1 MVSNRGAARARDAT
15 VSASSGVAIL
25 VVDDNAAKRLAL
37 RAALE
42 PLGHS
47 IVEADSGL
55 AAVHCVMAQDFAVI
69 LLDVRM
75 PVMDGFETA
84 EVLRRRQ
91 QSELTPIIF
100 VTAYRSDEIMN
111 ADLSAQGPV
120 DFIFAPVAPD
130 ELRKKVSACA
140 DRFMLGAL
148 AERDGDPGLAV
159 EQVR

>member
-1 MVSNRGAARARDAT
+1 
-15 VSASSGVAIL
+15 VSAASGVAIL

-42 PLGHS
+42 PLGHA

-55 AAVHCVMAQDFAVI
+55 AALHCVMAQDFAVI

-75 PVMDGFETA
+75 PIMDGFETA
-84 EVLRRRQ
+84 EVVRRRQ

-100 VTAYRSDEIMN
+100 VTAYRSDEIKN
-111 ADLSAQGPV
+111 ADLSIPGPV
-120 DFIFAPVAPD
+120 DFVFAPFAPD
-130 ELRKKVSACA
+130 ELRRKVSACA
-140 DRFMLGAL
+140 DRFMLEAL
-148 AERDGDPGLAV
+148 AERDGDPGNTV